1 MLKIG
6 LRFDVGSTSLVCLHG
21 PDGPALRP
29 FGHRVGPLQP
39 GVCAHHDH
47 LDVSP
52 VAARQM
58 KALLRLY
65 PRAWRER
72 YGSEMAA
79 LIDDLPADIGV
90 ALDLLVGAGAAYA
103 MAVRAN
109 RILSSAAAYLHGV
122 CVAVLLQA
130 IAFVTLVLV
139 SQQSQ
144 GSMIIQ
150 LGPIQF
156 GSVVPQSVFRISE
169 LQSALVRTVV
179 DSMPAFVLLASL
191 LVIFVLVVAAPRLVR
206 RSLP

>member
-1 MLKIG
+1 
-6 LRFDVGSTSLVCLHG
+6 
-21 PDGPALRP
+21 
-29 FGHRVGPLQP
+29 
-39 GVCAHHDH
+39 
-47 LDVSP
+47 
-52 VAARQM
+52 M

-79 LIDDLPADIGV
+79 LVDDLPADIGV
-90 ALDLLVGAGAAYA
+90 ALDLLLGAGAAYA

-109 RILSSAAAYLHGV
+109 RMLSSAAAYLHGV

-130 IAFVTLVLV
+130 IAFVMLVFV

-144 GSMIIQ
+144 GPMIIQ
-150 LGPIQF
+150 LGPIQV

-179 DSMPAFVLLASL
+179 DSMPLFVLLASL
-191 LVIFVLVVAAPRLVR
+191 LVILVLVLAAPRLVGR
-206 RSLP
+206 NLP

>member
-1 MLKIG
+1 
-6 LRFDVGSTSLVCLHG
+6 
-21 PDGPALRP
+21 
-29 FGHRVGPLQP
+29 
-39 GVCAHHDH
+39 
-47 LDVSP
+47 
-52 VAARQM
+52 M

-79 LIDDLPADIGV
+79 LVDDMPADFGV

-144 GSMIIQ
+144 GPMIIQ
-150 LGPIQF
+150 LAPIPF
-156 GSVVPQSVFRISE
+156 GSVVPHSVFTVPPLPNRSC
-169 LQSALVRTVV
+169 RTVA
-179 DSMPAFVLLASL
+179 DSVP
-191 LVIFVLVVAAPRLVR
+191 
-206 RSLP
+206 